1 MLFQKRPLRVR
12 LHAFG
17 DHVDSQ
23 ALRHADDGLHDQRIG
38 VLNANVAHKALVD
51 LELVQRQAREVGQR

>member
-1 MLFQKRPLRVR
+1 MLLQKRPLRVS

-17 DHVDSQ
+17 DHIDTQ
-23 ALRHADDGLHDQRIG
+23 ALRHADDGLHDQCIS
-38 VLNANVAHKALVD
+38 VLDANVAHKALVD